1 MATLSTDTI
10 VDLNLTTEKNT
21 YHVNCWA
28 DEATEAPTRI
38 DAPAMLDAVGDVILE
53 NGTAIEGGD
62 AKKFSEFANLF
73 LTAKDQFM
81 GGWWTSELSDS
92 GARLWK
98 LNAK

>member
-1 MATLSTDTI
+1 MQRTVVTWQLSLQI
-10 VDLNLTTEKNT
+10 LLLILISLLKKNT

-62 AKKFSEFANLF
+62 AKKV
-73 LTAKDQFM
+73 Q
-81 GGWWTSELSDS
+81 
-92 GARLWK
+92 
-98 LNAK
+98 